1 MEVFD
6 GLKLLLLLLIV
17 DNFGRFFFRVVC
29 FTATLLQGLGLR
41 SSYKNKNQVVK
52 KFFQLYISL
61 QQFTTNLKVMAK
73 KDKNLKK
80 PKRLEQLKT
89 EKVLPKP
96 N

>member
-17 DNFGRFFFRVVC
+17 DNFGRFFSELFVLSVC

-52 KFFQLYISL
+52 KKFFQLYISL
-61 QQFTTNLKVMAK
+61 QQFYN
-73 KDKNLKK
+73 
-80 PKRLEQLKT
+80 
-89 EKVLPKP
+89 
-96 N
+96 